1 MPYFDFRDGFFYRDV
16 LAKEQA
22 DLEELGSL
30 SGQLTLILGIG
41 AVLTF
46 VLVAAGT
53 RSLGKVRPSFPLS
66 SPQPQGNLT
75 FVLVAASTRSLGKVR
90 PSFPLSSPQPQGNL
104 IFVLVAAC
112 TCFVGV
118 LIEF

>member
-1 MPYFDFRDGFFYRDV
+1 MAKFQARNLATLLVMFPTSCVSRDGFFYRDV
-16 LAKEQA
+16 LGKEEA

-53 RSLGKVRPSFPLS
+53 RSLGKVSVS
-66 SPQPQGNLT
+66 Y
-75 FVLVAASTRSLGKVR
+75 
-90 PSFPLSSPQPQGNL
+90 
-104 IFVLVAAC
+104 
-112 TCFVGV
+112 
-118 LIEF
+118 